1 MFSTRLPVN
10 LDPNRLAR
18 SVSQLREQ
26 GMPLVD
32 LTNSNP
38 TTAGV
43 NYPDGLLECLED
55 PRSLVYEPRP
65 LGLAGARD
73 AVAAD
78 YAGPLI
84 DAHSHLPSAKSMDA
98 YVAAMKRHNI
108 AKVVLLG
115 VGGVQKDDAQWIAAA
130 ARAYPDRVVPGLP
143 IPDPTRGDAAGTL
156 DVELARTK
164 ARVMGEVHLR
174 QVSRKLDRNPNDAAF
189 LDILKLG
196 AERGVPIVIHYE
208 LTPAAAAQLE
218 KALAARPDAVVVLA
232 HAGEAKPAD
241 LEKILARNTNL
252 RVDLSGMHFQRTPSL
267 ATDDDLTNKV
277 GKTFMGYFET
287 GGGGYNHAPWSVVAG
302 EIGSINK
309 KEYTV
314 LGDTVNTASRLES
327 SVAQPMTIVVGENT
341 YNAAKDEFECR
352 SLGRVTLKGKKNVVE
367 AYEVVASLRAT
378 ASTPPP
384 RAASQEA

>member
-1 MFSTRLPVN
+1 VLALVVSLLVAVLLP
-10 LDPNRLAR
+10 
-18 SVSQLREQ
+18 
-26 GMPLVD
+26 
-32 LTNSNP
+32 
-38 TTAGV
+38 
-43 NYPDGLLECLED
+43 
-55 PRSLVYEPRP
+55 
-65 LGLAGARD
+65 GA

-84 DAHSHLPSAKSMDA
+84 DAHSHLPSAKAIEA

-130 ARAYPDRVVPGLP
+130 ARAHPDRVVPGLP
-143 IPDPTRGDAAGTL
+143 IADPTRGDAAGTL

-174 QVSRKLDRNPNDAAF
+174 QVSRKIDRNPNDAAF

-232 HAGEAKPAD
+232 HGGEAKPAD
-241 LEKILARNTNL
+241 LEKILARHANL

-267 ATDDDLTNKV
+267 AT
-277 GKTFMGYFET
+277 ET
-287 GGGGYNHAPWSVVAG
+287 GALDARWKALIEKMPERFLMGIDVWAPRLFEPAMLDRLMRW
-302 EIGSINK
+302 
-309 KEYTV
+309 TRRV
-314 LGDTVNTASRLES
+314 LGELPPN
-327 SVAQPMTIVVGENT
+327 VAERVAWK
-341 YNAAKDEFECR
+341 NAATVYRLD
-352 SLGRVTLKGKKNVVE
+352 
-367 AYEVVASLRAT
+367 
-378 ASTPPP
+378 
-384 RAASQEA
+384 